1 MLLAGLLVERE
12 GAIQLEDDIATS
24 VGMTAEQATALRA
37 LDALTDEQR
46 SEVFY
51 FYCQGC
57 GRRQYR
63 ELADKHGCTCMNDE

>member
-1 MLLAGLLVERE
+1 M
-12 GAIQLEDDIATS
+12 EDDLATS
-24 VGMTAEQATALRA
+24 VGMTTEQAAAVRA

-57 GRRQYR
+57 GRKQYR
-63 ELADKHGCTCMNDE
+63 EPADKGGCTCMRDE